1 MIKSLIATMQ
11 MIFGYILFASILNL
25 ILPAHTGN
33 IKITLFGAILVFVK
47 VSEHPTSHYN
57 PFAFSL
63 SFRTWLHI
71 LFGGGYNEPEPFRTV
86 KRFLIKSNQIY

>member
-11 MIFGYILFASILNL
+11 MIFGYLLFGAILNL

-33 IKITLFGAILVFVK
+33 IKITLFGAFLIFVN

-63 SFRTWLHI
+63 SFRSWVHI
-71 LFGGGYNEPEPFRTV
+71 LFGGGYDEAEPIDKIQDSP
-86 KRFLIKSNQIY
+86 KNDD

>member
-25 ILPAHTGN
+25 ILPAHTSN
-33 IKITLFGAILVFVK
+33 IKIMIFGAFLVFIN

-57 PFAFSL
+57 QFAFSL
-63 SFRTWLHI
+63 SFRTWVHV
-71 LFGGGYNEPEPFRTV
+71 LFGSKYEEPEPID
-86 KRFLIKSNQIY
+86 KIQDSPKKDE

>member
-11 MIFGYILFASILNL
+11 IIFGYILFASILNL

-33 IKITLFGAILVFVK
+33 IKIVIFGAFLMFVNVF
-47 VSEHPTSHYN
+47 EHPTSHYN

-63 SFRTWLHI
+63 SFRTWVHV
-71 LFGGGYNEPEPFRTV
+71 LFGSKYEEPEPID
-86 KRFLIKSNQIY
+86 KIQDSPKKDE

>member
-1 MIKSLIATMQ
+1 MIKSLIATTQ

-33 IKITLFGAILVFVK
+33 IKIVLFVAFLVFIK

-63 SFRTWLHI
+63 EFRSWVHV
-71 LFGGGYNEPEPFRTV
+71 LFGGGYDEPEPID
-86 KRFLIKSNQIY
+86 KIQDSPKKDE

>member
-11 MIFGYILFASILNL
+11 MIFGYLLFAAILNL

-33 IKITLFGAILVFVK
+33 IKIVAFGAFLVFVRI
-47 VSEHPTSHYN
+47 SEHPTNYYN

-63 SFRTWLHI
+63 GFRSWVHV
-71 LFGGGYNEPEPFRTV
+71 LFGGGYEKSEPIDKIQDSPKKDE
-86 KRFLIKSNQIY
+86 